1 MGDRTEQQPRVLVV
15 DADRTVRNAVVRAL
29 DTAGYATA
37 ACGSADRALELA
49 GELRSDL
56 VVLEMV
62 LDGQVVGLELGRHLR
77 RQADV
82 PLVFATATPM
92 SRIGWRRSRPEA
104 TTTW

>member
-1 MGDRTEQQPRVLVV
+1 MV
-15 DADRTVRNAVVRAL
+15 DDDRTVRNAVVRAL
-29 DTAGYATA
+29 DTAGYATV

-62 LDGQVVGLELGRHLR
+62 LDGQVVGLELGSTSAPPVRRAAGVRH
-77 RQADV
+77 
-82 PLVFATATPM
+82 PATPM
-92 SRIGWRRSRPEA
+92 SRIGWRRSRRVA